1 MAETFPFGAKTSVF
15 KVAGKMFAL
24 SQLAEYPLRVSLKCE
39 PQLAE
44 QLRATYSAVIP
55 GYHLNKFVTGL
66 YQASEVRYDL
76 DEPWLAG
83 AMTIVIVLALM
94 IVAYFIPEDRR
105 LRAMAERDI
114 AASGSDDVAVS
125 PAYERRVRLEGA
137 LGAVAGGLVLAAVFL
152 MVTKPACDPHWRS
165 VSAPSA
171 ICGLNPGDWI

>member
-24 SQLAEYPLRVSLKCE
+24 SQLAEHPLRVSLKCE

-66 YQASEVRYDL
+66 YQASEVRDDL

-94 IVAYFIPEDRR
+94 IVAYFIPETGACARWPSATSPPPEATMSR
-105 LRAMAERDI
+105 SRPPTN
-114 AASGSDDVAVS
+114 AACAW
-125 PAYERRVRLEGA
+125 RGA

>member
-1 MAETFPFGAKTSVF
+1 
-15 KVAGKMFAL
+15 
-24 SQLAEYPLRVSLKCE
+24 
-39 PQLAE
+39 
-44 QLRATYSAVIP
+44 VIP

-66 YQASEVRYDL
+66 YQASEVGYDL

-137 LGAVAGGLVLAAVFL
+137 LGAVAGGLVL
-152 MVTKPACDPHWRS
+152 PRS
-165 VSAPSA
+165 S
-171 ICGLNPGDWI
+171 

>member
-1 MAETFPFGAKTSVF
+1 MVF

-39 PQLAE
+39 RSSPSNCA
-44 QLRATYSAVIP
+44 RPYSAVIP
-55 GYHLNKFVTGL
+55 GYHLNKFVTEL
-66 YQASEVRYDL
+66 YQASEVRDDL

-94 IVAYFIPEDRR
+94 IVAYFVPEDRR

-114 AASGSDDVAVS
+114 AASGSDDVAVW
-125 PAYERRVRLEGA
+125 PDYERRVRLEGA

-152 MVTKPACDPHWRS
+152 MVTKP
-165 VSAPSA
+165 
-171 ICGLNPGDWI
+171 GL

>member
-1 MAETFPFGAKTSVF
+1 MAETFPFGAKTSVC

-39 PQLAE
+39 PQRAE

-55 GYHLNKFVTGL
+55 GYHLNKFVPGL
-66 YQASEVRYDL
+66 YQASEVRDDL
-76 DEPWLAG
+76 DEPWLAD

-94 IVAYFIPEDRR
+94 IVAYFVPEDRR

-125 PAYERRVRLEGA
+125 PAYDAACAWRGRSERSPVGWSSPRSSSCSPSRPVIPTGDLSARRA
-137 LGAVAGGLVLAAVFL
+137 RFAG
-152 MVTKPACDPHWRS
+152 
-165 VSAPSA
+165 
-171 ICGLNPGDWI
+171 